1 MKMLLP
7 IAAMLC
13 TACSTLMAVVFC
25 MSMGANA
32 SPAQIRML
40 KLWMLGLSLLG
51 IVGIAIGIHLM
62 RTGQHGMAAGAAIA
76 PTVIFAIIL
85 VVATLK

>member
-62 RTGQHGMAAGAAIA
+62 RTGQHGMAAAVAVA

>member
-7 IAAMLC
+7 IVAMLC

-32 SPAQIRML
+32 TPAQSRTI

-51 IVGIAIGIHLM
+51 IIGIAIGIHLM
-62 RTGQHGMAAGAAIA
+62 RTGQHGVAAAAAIA
-76 PTVIFAIIL
+76 PTVIFGLVL